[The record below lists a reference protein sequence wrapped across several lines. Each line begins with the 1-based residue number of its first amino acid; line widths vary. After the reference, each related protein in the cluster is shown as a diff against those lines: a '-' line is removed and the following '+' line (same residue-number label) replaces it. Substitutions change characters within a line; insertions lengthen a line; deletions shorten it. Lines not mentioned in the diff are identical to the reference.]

1 MLIIDDT
8 MPRNCEECVYLNQ
21 EYYYF
26 CSLNDEVK
34 TSLLKRPE
42 ECPIRELP
50 PHGRLI
56 DADDLQRYYEARD
69 ADYTESASETA
80 ETIAN
85 APTIMEADD

>member
-34 TSLLKRPE
+34 TSLLKRPK
-42 ECPIRELP
+42 ECPIREL
-50 PHGRLI
+50 
-56 DADDLQRYYEARD
+56 
-69 ADYTESASETA
+69 TEEEEKHLCS
-80 ETIAN
+80 
-85 APTIMEADD
+85 